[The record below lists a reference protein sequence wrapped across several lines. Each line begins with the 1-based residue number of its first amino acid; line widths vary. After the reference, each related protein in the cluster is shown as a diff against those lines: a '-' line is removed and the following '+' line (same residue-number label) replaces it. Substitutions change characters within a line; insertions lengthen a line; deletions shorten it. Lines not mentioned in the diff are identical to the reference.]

1 MLARALGRR
10 CPQCGGHPVF
20 SGYFTLLD
28 RCPRCGLRFHRQEG
42 QMTGDIGVN
51 TIVTTTLLFVVLLGG
66 TLLMWGHLNVLALG
80 LVAGFVAVV
89 FPILFQPFSKLIWLV
104 IDLLMR
110 AAEADELDPAWVQAQ
125 VAPGHRSGRA

>member
-1 MLARALGRR
+1 MFG
-10 CPQCGGHPVF
+10 
-20 SGYFTLLD
+20 GYFTLLD

-125 VAPGHRSGRA
+125 VAPDHRSGRA